1 MNHFSRFQIKKDEVI
16 KMTLK
21 KNVGNID
28 SIIRVVLGALA
39 VGFGFYYGGYWLLLG
54 VVGLILVSTGTLSF
68 CPFYRLMKISTMN
81 PNLEREN

>member
-1 MNHFSRFQIKKDEVI
+1 
-16 KMTLK
+16 MTLK

-39 VGFGFYYGGYWLLLG
+39 VGLGFYYGGYWLFLG
-54 VVGLILVSTGTLSF
+54 IVGLILVSSGTSSF
-68 CPFYRLMKISTMN
+68 CPAYRLMKISTID